1 MLTVELTYWQ
11 PKKAALGINTHTHSS
26 TLPSQHTLWAGTWSG
41 GGREAAC
48 PGMRLKRQSDPGMQ
62 DGCAAQPAS
71 HTPVKLKTV
80 YEPVCQTRCT
90 VGNNSSAEMRTSAA
104 SPSAITDRAFEKSIS
119 KKHISHIGQI
129 PKWLLVDNF
138 FFFFC
143 WKCSCKFCTF
153 EMAPKR
159 HLEFDVQPQCNMC
172 TLQIFFGGV
181 EVLRYRLVII

>member
-138 FFFFC
+138 LFFFAGNALANF
-143 WKCSCKFCTF
+143 
-153 EMAPKR
+153 APLKWR
-159 HLEFDVQPQCNMC
+159 LKDIQNLMFSLRAICAHYR
-172 TLQIFFGGV
+172 FFLGGW
-181 EVLRYRLVII
+181 RCCATGW